1 MQSHILLFVLWV
13 CYGELTT
20 VFSHGGYAVPG
31 LPSPLAHDYHHQVF
45 NANYGTVGF
54 LDWFHG
60 TTGKFDEFKAKWL
73 KEAHNKHH

>member
-1 MQSHILLFVLWV
+1 MQSHILLFLLWV
-13 CYGELTT
+13 NYGQLTT

-60 TTGKFDEFKAKWL
+60 TTGNFVEFKAKWL
-73 KEAHNKHH
+73 RENYKQE